1 MNAYVL
7 VIAASLIIIASYFFN
22 LIAKRT
28 NIPSVLMLIT
38 LGILIRQGMNI
49 AGYGSINWFPILEIL
64 GIVGLIMIVLEAALD
79 LELKKDKWPLIWK
92 SLLLALLSLVFTAG
106 GVTYLLKWVLDMSFT
121 AALLYAIPMSVMSSA
136 IVIPSVVNLNAEKR
150 EFMIYESTFSDIL
163 GIMLFYFIIGGL
175 HAETPREMW
184 VGGGLNLLLTIAI
197 SFIVSYGL
205 IFLFQNIKSNTKL
218 FLLIAVL
225 LLMYSVA
232 KMAHLSSLLIIL
244 IFGLILRNR
253 KLFFRGRL
261 LTYLKEEVMSE
272 IFKDLYL
279 ITAESS
285 FVVRTFF
292 FVIFGVTIS
301 LASLFKVRV
310 ILISLA
316 ILGITYG
323 VRYVFLKLIVRKDI
337 NPQLFLAPRGLIT
350 VLLYYAIPNEY
361 RVKEF
366 DQGVLLFIILVTS
379 ILMAWSLIRFS
390 KEEKRKANLAKQV
403 YIQPDMLDLESSDKE
418 NIDSDFDDTELET
431 YK

>member
-7 VIAASLIIIASYFFN
+7 VVVASLIIIASYFFN

-92 SLLLALLSLVFTAG
+92 SLLLALFSLVFTAG
-106 GVTYLLKWVLDMSFT
+106 GVTYLLKLALDMSFN
-121 AALLYAIPMSVMSSA
+121 AAILYAIPMSVMSSA
-136 IVIPSVVNLNAEKR
+136 IVIPSVVNLNADKR

-184 VGGGLNLLLTIAI
+184 VGGGLNLILTIVI

-244 IFGLILRNR
+244 VFGLILRNR

-261 LTYLKEEVMSE
+261 LTYLKEEVMAE

-323 VRYVFLKLIVRKDI
+323 VRYIFLKLIVRKDI

-350 VLLYYAIPNEY
+350 VLLYYAIPIEY
-361 RVKEF
+361 RVREF

-390 KEEKRKANLAKQV
+390 NEEKRKANLAKQV

-418 NIDSDFDDTELET
+418 DIDSHNDDTNLET
-431 YK
+431 YN